1 MTLVTAVKNII
12 SFLVDTFVGAL
23 IEAVTMPATLA
34 LSIVKVGTVF
44 AGSLM

>member
-1 MTLVTAVKNII
+1 MINAIRVIAE
-12 SFLVDTFVGAL
+12 FLIETVVGAV
-23 IEAVTMPATLA
+23 IEAITAPVTLA

>member
-1 MTLVTAVKNII
+1 MIHAIRVIAE
-12 SFLVDTFVGAL
+12 FLIETVVGAV
-23 IEAVTMPATLA
+23 IEAITAPVTLA

>member
-1 MTLVTAVKNII
+1 MLLAVKNII
-12 SFLVDTFVGAL
+12 GFLIDAFVGAVVD
-23 IEAVTMPATLA
+23 AVMAPVTVA

>member
-1 MTLVTAVKNII
+1 MINAIRVIAE
-12 SFLVDTFVGAL
+12 FLIETVVGAI
-23 IEAVTMPATLA
+23 IEAVTAPVTLA

>member
-1 MTLVTAVKNII
+1 MLMEAVKNIAT
-12 SFLVDTFVGAL
+12 FLIDTIVGAV
-23 IEAVTMPATLA
+23 IEAITAPVTFT